1 MNSTA
6 FFDPSYIVSGLVY
19 IFPYLKVTLGLT
31 VSSVCLGTFWA
42 LFCAFLEIR
51 RVPLFKELA
60 ALYVLICRS
69 LPNMVLLYLVYY
81 GLPIFVM
88 AMDQVAVVGLTLHT
102 GAYLTEIFRA
112 AYEAVPEGQKEA
124 AKSIGM
130 TGLQAFFRVIF
141 PQAVTVALPMFAN
154 QFLSTMKSTSIVFVI
169 TVVELFGAAKLF
181 SEDSMRYFE
190 AYMAVAIL
198 YWLMGVGFE
207 FIFGKMEVRS
217 NRFRKGNLA

>member
-81 GLPIFVM
+81 GSAHFVM
-88 AMDQVAVVGLTLHT
+88 AMDQEGVFHFPVEKVTALQVAVVGLTLHT

-124 AKSIGM
+124 AKTHWNDRTSG
-130 TGLQAFFRVIF
+130 FFSGH
-141 PQAVTVALPMFAN
+141 LPSSSNGGPAHVCQSVSFDYEKYKYR
-154 QFLSTMKSTSIVFVI
+154 LCH
-169 TVVELFGAAKLF
+169 
-181 SEDSMRYFE
+181 Y
-190 AYMAVAIL
+190 
-198 YWLMGVGFE
+198 
-207 FIFGKMEVRS
+207 RS
-217 NRFRKGNLA
+217 

>member
-31 VSSVCLGTFWA
+31 VSSVRLGTFWA

-81 GLPIFVM
+81 GLPI
-88 AMDQVAVVGLTLHT
+88 LLWPWTKK
-102 GAYLTEIFRA
+102 AYF
-112 AYEAVPEGQKEA
+112 
-124 AKSIGM
+124 
-130 TGLQAFFRVIF
+130 IF
-141 PQAVTVALPMFAN
+141 PW
-154 QFLSTMKSTSIVFVI
+154 KSNSPPSSCRGAHPPYRGVFN
-169 TVVELFGAAKLF
+169 GDF
-181 SEDSMRYFE
+181 SSC
-190 AYMAVAIL
+190 L
-198 YWLMGVGFE
+198 
-207 FIFGKMEVRS
+207 
-217 NRFRKGNLA
+217 

>member
-31 VSSVCLGTFWA
+31 VSSVRLGTFWA

-88 AMDQVAVVGLTLHT
+88 AMDQ
-102 GAYLTEIFRA
+102 
-112 AYEAVPEGQKEA
+112 EGV
-124 AKSIGM
+124 
-130 TGLQAFFRVIF
+130 FHF
-141 PQAVTVALPMFAN
+141 P
-154 QFLSTMKSTSIVFVI
+154 
-169 TVVELFGAAKLF
+169 VEK
-181 SEDSMRYFE
+181 
-190 AYMAVAIL
+190 
-198 YWLMGVGFE
+198 
-207 FIFGKMEVRS
+207 
-217 NRFRKGNLA
+217 